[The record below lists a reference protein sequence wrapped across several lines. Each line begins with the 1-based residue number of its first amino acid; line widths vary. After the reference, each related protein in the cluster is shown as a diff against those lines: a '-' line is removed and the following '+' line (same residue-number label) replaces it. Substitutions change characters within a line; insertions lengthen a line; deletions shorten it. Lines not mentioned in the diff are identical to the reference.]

1 MTGPVEKDH
10 TQLLEE
16 LLVEVRTLRVHMH
29 TVSKYVEGLTAR
41 IESVL
46 KDDPTSDTSSVIRE
60 EDQ

>member
-10 TQLLEE
+10 TQLLHE
-16 LLVEVRTLRVHMH
+16 LLVEVRSLRVHMH

-46 KDDPTSDTSSVIRE
+46 EDDPTAEESSLIQ
-60 EDQ
+60 EDRK